1 VVGGLRVGELRVDEF
16 GIPGGTASPW
26 GRRPCGDREPMTG
39 GLGYDA
45 KEDGMRSRNILPLKK
60 AFGSCRTVVTSVA
73 NQSGGHVHLGLTGP
87 AVLWF
92 SVVRTEETAETYA
105 ALVAV
110 RMGAAPTNMLFD
122 GIVAVSL
129 RAGYPDMSG
138 PFSTRLSVNGKG
150 PDL

>member
-1 VVGGLRVGELRVDEF
+1 
-16 GIPGGTASPW
+16 
-26 GRRPCGDREPMTG
+26 
-39 GLGYDA
+39 
-45 KEDGMRSRNILPLKK
+45 MRSRNILPLKK

-150 PDL
+150 PDLYWAAWDRIGAPAYFPNELNKLVVYVEDL